1 MTPTSTRAQAAL
13 IGLSSVHLY
22 KQAEGAGFLDTLKSY
37 WDSQNDATKGALIG
51 GAGGALVGGLTA
63 PSGSALQRALLLGGV
78 GAGIG
83 GGLGYA
89 GQVAKDSIPKGRT
102 GGVDLEAG
110 NRFPGEEQKNVIER
124 GLDKVHEVGAPAAA
138 AIDSAG
144 KDVGG
149 MFGGI
154 KSWITGTPQSPQQ
167 GSPEATARAAGAE
180 LSANMKG
187 KRGQASLQQLIDS
200 GHQPT
205 SDTDVWNAL
214 TLSLRGAPKKTIS
227 IGAMGGAELQPGVPN
242 QGSTWQNQ

>member
-22 KQAEGAGFLDTLKSY
+22 KQAEGAGFLDTLKGY
-37 WDSQNDATKGALIG
+37 WDTQNDATKGALIG

-89 GQVAKDSIPKGRT
+89 GQVAKDSIPKGRA
-102 GGVDLEAG
+102 GGVDLESR
-110 NRFPGEEQKNVIER
+110 NRFPGEEQKNIIER
-124 GLDKVHEVGAPAAA
+124 GLDKVHEAGAPAAA

-149 MFGGI
+149 MFSGI
-154 KSWITGTPQSPQQ
+154 KSWMTGTPQPPQP

-180 LSANMKG
+180 LSANMQG
-187 KRGQASLQQLIDS
+187 KRDQASTQQLIAS

-205 SDTDVWNAL
+205 SATDVWNAL
-214 TLSLRGAPKKTIS
+214 KRSVLGNPTKPVNL
-227 IGAMGGAELQPGVPN
+227 GAMGGAELQPWVPN
-242 QGSTWQNQ
+242 QGINWQNQ